1 MQRAV
6 TNAIRFRYWI
16 SKVIIMSKTSKKS
29 KASGSRGSGKKA
41 ASGVLNLLDSIKF
54 EYYLFLVRWMKRVD
68 KLFSVSSGYT
78 GVFKKQFSLGN
89 LRMLI
94 GRRPLSGYAFNRGV
108 STVGAACIVFMITV
122 FVLGTAYFDRGLA
135 SDRLMLRE
143 EALFKSTYGQAAF
156 SETAIDAGGA
166 DIGMDFTDSGAFST
180 AAALEAGNAGSA
192 DGSMGAS
199 DSSALSAAAVSTTR
213 GTATS
218 AFPLQANFLVFP
230 AAFPEAGDTA
240 DTSQYTVADASAS
253 TSQYTADAAT
263 AADANA
269 DADANTDAYANNANA
284 NANASADADTVRETA
299 VKRQSRA
306 TKLTVNNMPL
316 STALRAEAQID
327 WDGSLIWPAAGPV
340 SSWYGYRTATIGS
353 TNHKGIDISGSKNT
367 EIYAACAGEVIY
379 SGYDGKFGKVVR
391 IMHDSGV
398 VTLYAHCN
406 SLYVNAGDIVSQGQV
421 IAGMGMTGSASG
433 VHLHFEVIINGT
445 NVNPV
450 RYLP

>member
-6 TNAIRFRYWI
+6 TNAVRFRYCI

-68 KLFSVSSGYT
+68 KVFSVSSGYT

-192 DGSMGAS
+192 DGNAGAS

-230 AAFPEAGDTA
+230 AAIPEAGDSA
-240 DTSQYTVADASAS
+240 EASQYAVADPSLFTVADA
-253 TSQYTADAAT
+253 AAG
-263 AADANA
+263 A
-269 DADANTDAYANNANA
+269 DADADTDADTH
-284 NANASADADTVRETA
+284 ADADADAGADTHAVRETA
-299 VKRQSRA
+299 VKQQSRA
-306 TKLTVNNMPL
+306 TKLTVNNIPL

-327 WDGSLIWPAAGPV
+327 WDGDLIWPADGPV

-353 TNHKGIDISGSKNT
+353 TNHKGIDISGSRNN
-367 EIYAACAGEVIY
+367 EIYAASAGEVIF
-379 SGYDGKFGKVVR
+379 SGYDGKFGKVIR
-391 IMHDSGV
+391 IMHEPGV

-406 SLYVNAGDIVSQGQV
+406 SLYANAGDMVSRGQV